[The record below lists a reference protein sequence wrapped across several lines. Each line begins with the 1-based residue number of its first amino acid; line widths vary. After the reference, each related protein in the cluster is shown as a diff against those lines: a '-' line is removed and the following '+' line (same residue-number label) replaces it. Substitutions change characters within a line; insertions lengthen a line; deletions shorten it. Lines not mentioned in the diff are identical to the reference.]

1 MDKWQMCCA
10 TRREP
15 KATVQFYLYLDLLSI
30 FVLFLEV
37 LSFESSARSYTLVLK
52 YEIFTAGLHCAQP
65 FLEQKLLHLF
75 TVSVLR
81 QKRTGDLVVYDSYV
95 QD

>member
-15 KATVQFYLYLDLLSI
+15 KATVQFYLYLDVLPI

-37 LSFESSARSYTLVLK
+37 LSFESSARSHTLVLK

-65 FLEQKLLHLF
+65 FL
-75 TVSVLR
+75 
-81 QKRTGDLVVYDSYV
+81 RTEAASFVYCLCVKAEESGRSCSL
-95 QD
+95 